1 MKNGMKGKTLYVG
14 ISNYGP
20 EETRKACE
28 LLRQM
33 GIKCL
38 VHQPSYSMLNRWIEE
53 ELQQVI
59 EKEGMGTVVFSPL
72 AQGLLTSRYLN
83 GIPEDSRAM
92 KSKFLNKNDITEEL
106 TGKIRKLNE
115 IAEKRGQTMA
125 QMALSWVLRDGKI
138 TSAIVGASRKEQ
150 LTENVKALDNLNFT
164 KEELTEIDNILK
176 K

>member
-115 IAEKRGQTMA
+115 IAEKR
-125 QMALSWVLRDGKI
+125 
-138 TSAIVGASRKEQ
+138 
-150 LTENVKALDNLNFT
+150 
-164 KEELTEIDNILK
+164 
-176 K
+176 